1 LADEGIRRELESEME
16 GSLRGILENGW
27 HTEEDFNAL
36 RLGLRVD
43 EVLHEERSEF
53 QDIAVY
59 RSEFFGRILVLDGLI
74 MLTERDEFVYHEMLT
89 HVPLCSLPE
98 PKSALVIGG
107 GDCGC
112 LREILKHESIERAVL
127 CEIDRRVTEVSAEH
141 FPWVEAVAQDPR
153 VELVFDDG
161 VAYMEA
167 RQGEFDLVI
176 VDSTDPIGAA
186 VGLFLR
192 DFYAKVAK
200 SLRPGGVM
208 VAQTESPHYSAAL
221 CGKIRREM
229 REAFAH
235 VDSYLGFIP
244 TYPSGCW
251 SWSYASND
259 TKWDSYLDE
268 ERAARI
274 AQSTRYYNPQ
284 LHRAAFALPNFAR
297 DAFEGE

>member
-1 LADEGIRRELESEME
+1 ME
-16 GSLRGILENGW
+16 GSLQGRLEDGW
-27 HTEEDFNAL
+27 HTEEDFHAL
-36 RLGLRVD
+36 RLGLKVD
-43 EVLHEERSEF
+43 AVLHEERSEF

-59 RSEFFGRILVLDGLI
+59 QSEFFGKILVLDGLI

-89 HVPLCSLPE
+89 HVPLCSMPN

-107 GDCGC
+107 GDCGA
-112 LREILKHESIERAVL
+112 LREILKHESVERAVQ
-127 CEIDRRVTEVSAEH
+127 CEIDRRVTEVSREH
-141 FPWVEAVAQDPR
+141 FSWVDGVAEDPR

-161 VAYMEA
+161 VAFMQA

-176 VDSTDPIGAA
+176 VDSTDPIGPA

-192 DFYAKVAK
+192 EFYAEVAK
-200 SLRPGGVM
+200 SLKPGGVM
-208 VAQTESPHYSAAL
+208 VAQTESPFYAASA

-251 SWSYASND
+251 SWSYASNHQR
-259 TKWDSYLDE
+259 WDAYLDE
-268 ERAARI
+268 ARAQHI
-274 AQSTRYYNPQ
+274 AQTTRYYNPQ
-284 LHRAAFALPNFAR
+284 VHRAAFALPNFAR
-297 DAFEGE
+297 DAFENDGL

>member
-1 LADEGIRRELESEME
+1 MTDEGIRREIESEME
-16 GSLRGILENGW
+16 GSLRGILEDGW
-27 HTEEDFNAL
+27 HTEEDFDAV
-36 RLGLRVD
+36 RLGLRID
-43 EVLHEERSEF
+43 EVLHQERSEF

-59 RSEFFGRILVLDGLI
+59 ASKFFGKILVLDGLV

-89 HVPLCSLPE
+89 HVPLCSMPH
-98 PKSALVIGG
+98 PKSVLVIGG
-107 GDCGC
+107 GDCGA

-127 CEIDRRVTEVSAEH
+127 CEIDRRVTEISREH
-141 FPWVEAVAQDPR
+141 FDWVDAVAEDPR

-176 VDSTDPIGAA
+176 VDSTDPIGPA

-192 DFYAKVAK
+192 DFYAKVAQ
-200 SLRPGGVM
+200 SLKPGGVM
-208 VAQTESPHYSAAL
+208 VAQTESPHYSASL

-229 REAFAH
+229 REAFTH

-251 SWSYASND
+251 SWSYASKD
-259 TKWDSYLDE
+259 HKWDSYLDE
-268 ERAARI
+268 ARAERI
-274 AQSTRYYNPQ
+274 AQTTRYYNLQ
-284 LHRAAFALPNFAR
+284 VHRAAFALPNFAR
-297 DAFEGE
+297 DAFEGA